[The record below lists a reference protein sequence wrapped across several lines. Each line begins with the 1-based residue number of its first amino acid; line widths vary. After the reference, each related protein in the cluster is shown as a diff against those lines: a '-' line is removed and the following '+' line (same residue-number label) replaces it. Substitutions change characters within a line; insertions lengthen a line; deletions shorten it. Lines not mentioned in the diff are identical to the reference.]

1 MNMLV
6 VGAHPDDQELGMG
19 GTIARLTHQGH
30 RVLLLDLTN
39 GEPTPHG
46 SPQARAAEAARAAA
60 ILGAERITLDLPNRS
75 VVATVE
81 ARRAVAA
88 QIRLFRPDILFM
100 SHPDDAHPDHVAGAR
115 LVEDARFEAK
125 LTRTDLPGEPI
136 YPRWLFHYYATHLRA
151 VPAPSFIMD
160 TTGFHERKR
169 EAILAYHTQF
179 VVPPQNRRVVDWL
192 DASAVYFGSRIG
204 TEHGEAFF
212 AREPLGLT
220 GFESLPGVE

>member
-1 MNMLV
+1 
-6 VGAHPDDQELGMG
+6 MG
-19 GTIARLTHQGH
+19 GTIARFAHQGH

-46 SPQARAAEAARAAA
+46 SVAARAEESARAAA
-60 ILGAERITLDLPNRS
+60 LLGAERRTLVLPNRS
-75 VVATVE
+75 VVPSIE

-88 QIRLFRPDILFM
+88 EMRLFRPDVVFM

-125 LTRTDLPGEPI
+125 LSNTNLPGEPI
-136 YPRWLFHYYATHLRA
+136 YPRWFFHYYATHLRT

-160 TTGFHERKR
+160 TSGFHARKR
-169 EAILAYHTQF
+169 EAILAYRTQF
-179 VVPPQNRRVVDWL
+179 VLPEGNRKVVDWL
-192 DASAVYFGSRIG
+192 DASATFFGSRIG
-204 TEHGEAFF
+204 CETAEPFF

-220 GFESLPGVE
+220 GLEGIVGCKPA